1 MRFVA
6 IKSEEQ
12 QGVLFLHRARD
23 LIVRQRTQLSNMLR
37 GLLAEFGIVIAQ
49 GIGSAVKFAKGVLD
63 GDKPGIPEVAIDVL
77 GNLSNQLVALHLRVR
92 WYEMRMRLQARQDPH
107 VMLLRTIPGVGPVT
121 ASAIV
126 ATAGDASQ
134 FRNGREFAAWLGL
147 TPLNRSSGGKERL
160 GRISKMGDQYIRR
173 LLVTGMTSRLRQ
185 MKTHPERV
193 DPWAQALLDRKPV
206 RLATVAMAN
215 KTARVIWAVLTKNE
229 YYRAHTA

>member
-1 MRFVA
+1 MKFVA

-49 GIGSAVKFAKGVLD
+49 GIGSAIKFAKSVLD

-107 VMLLRTIPGVGPVT
+107 VMLLRTVPRRRASDGVGDRRNSRRRQPAQERSRICHLAGPDTAQPVKWRQGKAWT
-121 ASAIV
+121 HLKDGGPIYQA
-126 ATAGDASQ
+126 
-134 FRNGREFAAWLGL
+134 FARHG
-147 TPLNRSSGGKERL
+147 N
-160 GRISKMGDQYIRR
+160 D
-173 LLVTGMTSRLRQ
+173 
-185 MKTHPERV
+185 
-193 DPWAQALLDRKPV
+193 
-206 RLATVAMAN
+206 LATEADEDTSGTRGPVGASSA
-215 KTARVIWAVLTKNE
+215 
-229 YYRAHTA
+229 